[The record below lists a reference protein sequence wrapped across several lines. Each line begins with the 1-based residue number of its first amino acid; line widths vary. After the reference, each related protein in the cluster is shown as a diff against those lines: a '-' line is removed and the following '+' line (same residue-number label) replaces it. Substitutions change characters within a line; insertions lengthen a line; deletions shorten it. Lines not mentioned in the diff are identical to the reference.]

1 MVISNR
7 RGGRAHS
14 QKKGTT
20 AGNLGSL
27 GQVGR
32 DRSRVEKDLR
42 GQASSHRSF
51 IFAQVLLSGEQ
62 FAEVCVVCRFS
73 VLKLEMYQP
82 SVRF

>member
-14 QKKGTT
+14 QKGTT

-27 GQVGR
+27 GQVRR
-32 DRSRVEKDLR
+32 DRSRVEGDLR
-42 GQASSHRSF
+42 GQAPSHRSF